1 MGSVGKHELKDYIL
15 QRLKVFNEEELDV
28 QLVIYDELL
37 DHILRIDRVLRQPLG
52 HLLMVGASGAGKTV
66 FSRFAS
72 WLNGMTTFQIKVHK
86 DYSSEDFDIDLRN
99 VLIQSGVEQQK
110 MTFIFDESN
119 ILDTAFL
126 ERMNALLAS
135 GEVPGLFEDA
145 EYMQLMQ
152 KLREQARKDG
162 LIIDSEEEL
171 YAMFTTHVQNNLHI
185 VFTMNPAGGDFSG
198 RAATSPALFNRCVI
212 NWWGTWPQDAL
223 LQVAAEFTANCD
235 LNIGVPPEL
244 RTEQKESKQ
253 DDDNAAEED
262 EEVYGVHLSVSQTI
276 VAFHQMVEKV
286 MEYLANNMVRSTFVT
301 PRHYLDLIHHFVAL
315 FDEKRQQ
322 LEDQQKHLNTGLKAL
337 KETEEEVG
345 RRQIELDAQ
354 SKELAEEQKKAKQT
368 LEQMMEAEKDA
379 TKKRTEAIKVQGEV
393 DEEII
398 VINDRTKAVEAEL
411 AEAKPALEAAQKA
424 VSNINK
430 KQLQELKALKKPPK
444 MVEMTLNC
452 VMTLM
457 GIKAKEWKDVQ
468 KILGGKDFI
477 PKILKFD
484 TNQVA
489 EKTRKKIQK
498 KIFVR

>member
-1 MGSVGKHELKDYIL
+1 MG
-15 QRLKVFNEEELDV
+15 
-28 QLVIYDELL
+28 
-37 DHILRIDRVLRQPLG
+37 
-52 HLLMVGASGAGKTV
+52 
-66 FSRFAS
+66 
-72 WLNGMTTFQIKVHK
+72 
-86 DYSSEDFDIDLRN
+86 
-99 VLIQSGVEQQK
+99 
-110 MTFIFDESN
+110 
-119 ILDTAFL
+119 DTAFL

-185 VFTMNPAGGDFSG
+185 VFTMNPSGGDFSG
-198 RAATSPALFNRCVI
+198 RAATSPALFNRCVV
-212 NWWGTWPQDAL
+212 NWWGTWPEDAL
-223 LQVAAEFTANCD
+223 LQVAAEFTEELD
-235 LNIGVPPEL
+235 LNIGVPLEMRPPPE
-244 RTEQKESKQ
+244 EEVKG
-253 DDDNAAEED
+253 DEED
-262 EEVYGVHLSVSQTI
+262 DPDAPVEKIVTGVHLNVSQTI
-276 VAFHQMVEKV
+276 VRFHQMVEKV

-337 KETEEEVG
+337 KETEEEVA
-345 RRQIELDAQ
+345 RRQVELDAQ
-354 SKELAEEQKKAKQT
+354 SKELAEQQIKAKQT
-368 LEQMMEAEKDA
+368 LDQMMEAEKDA
-379 TKKRTEAIKVQGEV
+379 TKKRTEAIRVQGEV

-398 VINDRTKAVEAEL
+398 VINERTKAVEAEL

-430 KQLQELKALKKPPK
+430 KQLNEIKALKKPPK

-452 VMTLM
+452 VLTLM
-457 GIKAKEWKDVQ
+457 GIKTKDWKDVQ

-477 PKILKFD
+477 PQILKFD
-484 TNQVA
+484 TNKVA

-498 KIFVR
+498 KYLSDEEFTYE